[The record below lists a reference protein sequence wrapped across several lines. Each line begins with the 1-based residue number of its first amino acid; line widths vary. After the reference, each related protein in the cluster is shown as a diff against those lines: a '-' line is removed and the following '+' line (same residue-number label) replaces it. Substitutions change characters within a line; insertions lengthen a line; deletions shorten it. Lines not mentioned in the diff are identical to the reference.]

1 MSHVDIRFTDKNSE
15 RFMLARRVY
24 KVIEDLENEYLYP
37 DSETLGGF
45 KFRDGQYKFSQI
57 DEGEWT
63 DFDSENDYWGYKEDY
78 AWFRHSFT
86 VPERFAGRPVVYQL
100 TPSASG
106 PWNRSNPQFIMYFN
120 GELRQGGDSNHSE
133 IRLLDCAKGGEEFD
147 CCLNAYSDAWEFKGK
162 LRMGARLKV
171 VDDLG
176 NVGVGGGEV
185 GKAQAP
191 RTPVATHLAD
201 DQLGLLAASRR
212 GQRAVYLLHRVD
224 GLVIHF
230 LQRGLGV
237 AHYDG
242 GADQEEG
249 KDQSLHIL
257 TCC

>member
-1 MSHVDIRFTDKNSE
+1 MDHAALAVEHYEDGKAEALRMAQAAHQGLGA
-15 RFMLARRVY
+15 RVLGLARMV
-24 KVIEDLENEYLYP
+24 VDV
-37 DSETLGGF
+37 
-45 KFRDGQYKFSQI
+45 
-57 DEGEWT
+57 DE
-63 DFDSENDYWGYKEDY
+63 
-78 AWFRHSFT
+78 
-86 VPERFAGRPVVYQL
+86 
-100 TPSASG
+100 
-106 PWNRSNPQFIMYFN
+106 
-120 GELRQGGDSNHSE
+120 
-133 IRLLDCAKGGEEFD
+133 EE
-147 CCLNAYSDAWEFKGK
+147 
-162 LRMGARLKV
+162 MV

-176 NVGVGGGEV
+176 NVGFGGGEV

-191 RTPVATHLAD
+191 RTPVAPHLAD

-224 GLVIHF
+224 GLVVHF